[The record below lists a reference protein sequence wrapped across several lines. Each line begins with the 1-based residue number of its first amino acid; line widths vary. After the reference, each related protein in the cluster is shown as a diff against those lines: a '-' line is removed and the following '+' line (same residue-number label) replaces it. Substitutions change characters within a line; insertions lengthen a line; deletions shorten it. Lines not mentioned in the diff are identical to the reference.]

1 MAFGGR
7 GISGKFPR
15 GYLKKLAADLE
26 ATKQAA
32 MDHADGQI
40 SLLSGTVDSQFDIH
54 QLELQTFSGSFHARL
69 DDHADDLDFFSGS
82 FHARLDD
89 HRTDLNALS
98 GSHELLSG
106 SHGQLSG
113 AVGLDIGAMS
123 ASFDV
128 RINLVDDTVDNILSG
143 STQSLDTF
151 VEVVQAF
158 EAADGNLHNSITNL
172 STAAAADRELI
183 RQELSAS
190 ATQINNNISLLSS
203 SVSDTITNLS
213 SSIDATIRAA
223 TFATASQGL
232 SNVAGTTLILAGGD
246 GYKYNFTIDDSG
258 TPCIT
263 RIEQVSD
270 LASPDCVVLLGDD
283 GNKYKIHVDS
293 QGTLSVPQIVSASAY
308 DPNDPCNVSENNIC

>member
-15 GYLKKLAADLE
+15 GYLRKLAADLE

-69 DDHADDLDFFSGS
+69 DDH
-82 FHARLDD
+82 
-89 HRTDLNALS
+89 RTDLNALS

-113 AVGLDIGAMS
+113 AVGINIGAMS
-123 ASFDV
+123 ASFDA

-213 SSIDATIRAA
+213 SSVDATIRAA

-270 LASPDCVVLLGDD
+270 LVSPDCVVLQGDD

>member
-15 GYLKKLAADLE
+15 GYLRKLAADLE

-69 DDHADDLDFFSGS
+69 DDH
-82 FHARLDD
+82 
-89 HRTDLNALS
+89 RTDLNALS

-113 AVGLDIGAMS
+113 AVGINIGAMS
-123 ASFDV
+123 ASFDA

-232 SNVAGTTLILAGGD
+232 SNVAGTTLILSGAD
-246 GYKYNFTIDDSG
+246 GNKYNFTIDDSG
-258 TPCIT
+258 TPCIS
-263 RIEQVSD
+263 RIQELSD
-270 LASPDCVVLLGDD
+270 VLTDSVILTGDD
-283 GNKYKIHVDS
+283 GNKYRIHVDL
-293 QGTLSVPQIVSASAY
+293 QGTLSIPQVVSASVY
-308 DPNDPCNVSENNIC
+308 NPQDPCNAL

>member
-1 MAFGGR
+1 MGTRGGDRRFMAR
-7 GISGKFPR
+7 YVNYVRQQIEAEYR
-15 GYLKKLAADLE
+15 AAD
-26 ATKQAA
+26 QV
-32 MDHADGQI
+32 
-40 SLLSGTVDSQFDIH
+40 LSSSIDAVD
-54 QLELQTFSGSFHARL
+54 T
-69 DDHADDLDFFSGS
+69 
-82 FHARLDD
+82 
-89 HRTDLNALS
+89 
-98 GSHELLSG
+98 
-106 SHGQLSG
+106 
-113 AVGLDIGAMS
+113 
-123 ASFDV
+123 
-128 RINLVDDTVDNILSG
+128 TVDNILSG
-143 STQSLDTF
+143 SSESLDAF
-151 VEVVQAF
+151 VEVVHAF
-158 EAADGNLHNSITNL
+158 READAENSGSITALAIYARDDRTLIRAELLASSSLLQNNIAHLSGTTAIERAQIL
-172 STAAAADRELI
+172 STLSVATASLETSISDEASARTASLAALSSSTTTAISDLSTSTTADRELI

-270 LASPDCVVLLGDD
+270 LVSPDCVVLQGDD

>member
-15 GYLKKLAADLE
+15 GYLRKLAADLE

-69 DDHADDLDFFSGS
+69 DDH
-82 FHARLDD
+82 
-89 HRTDLNALS
+89 RTDLDTLS

-123 ASFDV
+123 ASFDA

-213 SSIDATIRAA
+213 SFLRYLIQS
-223 TFATASQGL
+223 
-232 SNVAGTTLILAGGD
+232 LILVLQLTLPYERQHSQQPHKGSQ
-246 GYKYNFTIDDSG
+246 TL
-258 TPCIT
+258 
-263 RIEQVSD
+263 QVQ
-270 LASPDCVVLLGDD
+270 
-283 GNKYKIHVDS
+283 H
-293 QGTLSVPQIVSASAY
+293 
-308 DPNDPCNVSENNIC
+308 

>member
-1 MAFGGR
+1 MGFKGGDR
-7 GISGKFPR
+7 RFTARYVNYVRQQIEAEYR
-15 GYLKKLAADLE
+15 AAD
-26 ATKQAA
+26 QV
-32 MDHADGQI
+32 
-40 SLLSGTVDSQFDIH
+40 LSSSIGEVD
-54 QLELQTFSGSFHARL
+54 T
-69 DDHADDLDFFSGS
+69 
-82 FHARLDD
+82 
-89 HRTDLNALS
+89 
-98 GSHELLSG
+98 
-106 SHGQLSG
+106 
-113 AVGLDIGAMS
+113 
-123 ASFDV
+123 
-128 RINLVDDTVDNILSG
+128 TVDNILSG
-143 STQSLDTF
+143 SSESLDAF
-151 VEVVQAF
+151 VEVVHAF
-158 EAADGNLHNSITNL
+158 READAENSGSITALAVAARDDRTLIRAELLASSSLLQSNLTNL
-172 STAAAADRELI
+172 SDTTAADRELI

-246 GYKYNFTIDDSG
+246 GYKYNFTIDASG